1 MEKSRKGNEGSI
13 KKKISERLQSIDPPV
28 KRIAVEP
35 PDQIPGVY
43 LLRLEL
49 VCYITRVNDYGRE
62 ETAFLTS
69 DGKTYY
75 NNMKLDDVEKHLS
88 QHPDFLRTSQLHIV
102 NLAKIRGVTPRK
114 ALDLCFE
121 GIEKPVVNIVTG
133 AYLKEFEKRTAMKLG
148 VELS

>member
-1 MEKSRKGNEGSI
+1 MEKSRKGNEGLT
-13 KKKISERLQSIDPPV
+13 KKKNSERLQSVDPPV

-75 NNMKLDDVEKHLS
+75 NNMELDDVEKHLS
-88 QHPDFLRTSQLHIV
+88 QHPDFLRTSKLHIV
-102 NLAKIRGVTPRK
+102 NLARIRGMKPGK

-121 GIEKPVVNIVTG
+121 GIEKPVTNIVTG
-133 AYLKEFEKRTAMKLG
+133 AI
-148 VELS
+148 